1 MEETTKAIKQSCEDQ
16 KKGITTFIEVIL
28 NQELGEPFRRDA
40 MKKPVKVAGISKGD
54 MKPQKTNIWQLK
66 NKKINISSNRS
77 FGLVFFAVFLIIS
90 IWPLLDNQDIR
101 IWSLIVS
108 LIFLIL
114 GILNSNLLRPFNKI
128 WFKFGMFLGSIVSPI
143 VMGLV
148 FFLVVT
154 PTGFLMRLFGKDLL
168 KLKKNKNNTYWVE
181 KNYKSNMKD
190 QF

>member
-1 MEETTKAIKQSCEDQ
+1 M
-16 KKGITTFIEVIL
+16 
-28 NQELGEPFRRDA
+28 
-40 MKKPVKVAGISKGD
+40 
-54 MKPQKTNIWQLK
+54 K

-90 IWPLLDNQDIR
+90 TWPLLDNQDIR

-114 GILNSNLLRPFNKI
+114 GILNSNLLKPFNKI
-128 WFKFGMFLGSIVSPI
+128 WFKFGMFLGSIVSPL

-154 PTGFLMRLFGKDLL
+154 PTGFIMRLFGKDLL
-168 KLKKNKNNTYWVE
+168 KLKKNKNNTYWIE